1 MKCFYCKSKLSPTC
15 TQDIC
20 DACLFHLDDEDS
32 EYDEVL
38 QKDIEALVNKT
49 GVTPARFLE

>member
-1 MKCFYCKSKLSPTC
+1 MKCFYCKSKLSTTC
-15 TQDIC
+15 IQDIC